1 MVCGLWFVYV
11 DSRRSDRSE
20 LQTARAARAAR
31 FFAPQVDRWNS
42 HCRDNREIPPLIA
55 ISNRRNIAFPC
66 QCTNPDARMSAV
78 SPMAERSADIPG
90 GGPQVVGCL
99 AVPL

>member
-1 MVCGLWFVYV
+1 MSIVAAAAIGSHRPRTRFFL
-11 DSRRSDRSE
+11 RRSRLPDTFSTPAVFVKPKAIVPD
-20 LQTARAARAAR
+20 QC
-31 FFAPQVDRWNS
+31 
-42 HCRDNREIPPLIA
+42 HCK
-55 ISNRRNIAFPC
+55 
-66 QCTNPDARMSAV
+66 NPDARMSAV